1 MNMAFYQYTFIK
13 QLKSVSTYVAG
24 LISLIPIIVAFVLTM
39 KAGNPSGE
47 GMLLTSFLGFPLS
60 IIFLSFK
67 ISQVFRDEIE
77 NKTILSFQSK
87 PITRKQMVFQGIF
100 VLLTW
105 SLIFAVIGAFVPFVV
120 ASIKVGVK
128 SIEYAAIVTL
138 IELLLL
144 SMVSIIGLL
153 LSISLS
159 GKAFVATMIGGF
171 VVGFFGL
178 VIVSM
183 VVSGTI
189 SKSAR
194 VNDLETKIKTAFNSS
209 KVTVNESTVNGKDTF
224 TVSATSD
231 AQSVETLEKIYSDAS
246 KVNNTSVYTVI
257 AWFMPSVHWAQMWS
271 AGLGVTSDSNGDAN
285 SLLSTLNSEGA
296 LVNLKATYDQTTHKI
311 TSISF
316 SEERKTIVPTWFP
329 FVLWIAIG
337 GAIIPVTVRTIS
349 RKNIA

>member
-1 MNMAFYQYTFIK
+1 M
-13 QLKSVSTYVAG
+13 
-24 LISLIPIIVAFVLTM
+24 
-39 KAGNPSGE
+39 
-47 GMLLTSFLGFPLS
+47 
-60 IIFLSFK
+60 
-67 ISQVFRDEIE
+67 
-77 NKTILSFQSK
+77 
-87 PITRKQMVFQGIF
+87 
-100 VLLTW
+100 
-105 SLIFAVIGAFVPFVV
+105 PFVV

-257 AWFMPSVHWAQMWS
+257 A
-271 AGLGVTSDSNGDAN
+271 
-285 SLLSTLNSEGA
+285 
-296 LVNLKATYDQTTHKI
+296 
-311 TSISF
+311 
-316 SEERKTIVPTWFP
+316 
-329 FVLWIAIG
+329 
-337 GAIIPVTVRTIS
+337 
-349 RKNIA
+349 